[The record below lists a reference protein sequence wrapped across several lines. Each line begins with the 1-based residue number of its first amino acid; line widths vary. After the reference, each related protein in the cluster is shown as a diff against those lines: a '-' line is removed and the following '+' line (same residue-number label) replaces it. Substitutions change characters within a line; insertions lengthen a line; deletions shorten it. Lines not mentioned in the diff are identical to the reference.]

1 MEKYKRIAVKSLI
14 EMVGEDWINEHKDDL
29 CSYTSDSDQ
38 TVRVVFCLASMLPTE
53 KETIEEK
60 DANFQ
65 PKGSISF
72 DVNKKDKSCKVFRD
86 LLTNKS

>member
-1 MEKYKRIAVKSLI
+1 MEKYERIAAKSLI
-14 EMVGEDWINEHKDDL
+14 EMVGEEWIKEHSDDL

-60 DANFQ
+60 DTNYQ

-72 DVNKKDKSCKVFRD
+72 DINKKESSCKVFKN
-86 LLTNKS
+86 LLP